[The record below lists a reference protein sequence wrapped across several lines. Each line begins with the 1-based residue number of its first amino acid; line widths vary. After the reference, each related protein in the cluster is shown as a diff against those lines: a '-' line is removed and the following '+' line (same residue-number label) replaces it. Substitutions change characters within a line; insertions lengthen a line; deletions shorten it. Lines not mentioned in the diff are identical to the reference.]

1 MRSKKQ
7 LKKLRRYLAV
17 KEAVMFTLVA
27 LSFTF
32 LALEHLE
39 RMSEAQLRT
48 VEIYEVVVALIFLTE
63 FIFEWHFAKD
73 RRKYIRHHWFYLI
86 AAIPVPTTSFE
97 LLRGIRLLR
106 LLKLLKIF
114 AHLRYEH
121 NTRLF
126 E

>member
-7 LKKLRRYLAV
+7 LKKLRRYLAI

>member
-7 LKKLRRYLAV
+7 LKKLQRFLAV

>member
-1 MRSKKQ
+1 
-7 LKKLRRYLAV
+7 
-17 KEAVMFTLVA
+17 MFTLVA